1 MGPVLLKGVKNVYH
15 HMDESLR
22 TFETNLLLFEVIA
35 NEGDST
41 KSLIEPDSE
50 GCLKLIFLNPEM
62 WFWAKFK
69 KNKTTFNLKEF

>member
-1 MGPVLLKGVKNVYH
+1 MGKNVF

-41 KSLIEPDSE
+41 KSLIELDSE
-50 GCLKLIFLNPEM
+50 GCFKLIFLNPEM
-62 WFWAKFK
+62 WFWAKFEK
-69 KNKTTFNLKEF
+69 KKQQQLLI